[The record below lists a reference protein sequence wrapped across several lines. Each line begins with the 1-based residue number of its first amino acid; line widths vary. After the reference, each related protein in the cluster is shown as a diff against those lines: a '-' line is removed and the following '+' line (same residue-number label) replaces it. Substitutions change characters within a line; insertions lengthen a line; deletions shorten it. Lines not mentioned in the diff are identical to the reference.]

1 MNSRSFAIQ
10 DIERDEL
17 TALYTRNAF
26 IQYASA
32 AFADNPDKD
41 YVLLISDIVGF
52 KHILTLYGEREADE
66 LVKANTR
73 LVNSIMPADTIIG
86 RYGADQIMCFFP
98 ILDADYEQ
106 HSNQQRYSTISTS
119 GGIKAS
125 VKIGA
130 CKCTDRTVSL
140 KMYIEYALAALESI
154 KHKYGQHFAF
164 MNDELFEKLRRR
176 ALVEQNMEDALHQ
189 GQFQVYYQP
198 KHDVIT
204 QKLVGA
210 EALVRWIHPELGFLP
225 PSDFI
230 PVFEQTGFIAE
241 LDDYV
246 WRKTCQNMRKWMDE
260 GLPVVPVSINFSRIE
275 LARDDKFFDRRIQAS
290 KECNVP
296 AELLHIEV
304 TESMFG
310 GQMDTVAAVLKQCK
324 AFGFGIELDDFGAG
338 YSSMHTLVDLPLD
351 TVKLDMSLVRNIAD
365 PKTFRVIS
373 ACVNMIRNMDLEI
386 VAEGV
391 ECESQHNRLKE
402 LEVDSIQGYYYSK
415 PLPEADFVD
424 YIRSNKVFTIEEK
437 KRRAAIRRLMDIP
450 MIDWDSRKYL
460 ISHLMTALLHIWG
473 SMFIVDIRTGKSEE
487 LLGDKYFKDNVTE
500 SDQSDEIAKTYIEK
514 SLLPQY
520 RDAYIQ
526 FYDFSTLEKR
536 LQGKKYLTLDF
547 EDYNKGWM
555 RSTVFPA
562 GTDADGHL
570 SHILLT
576 AVCINDEKLHGSQQ
590 ASLFE

>member
-1 MNSRSFAIQ
+1 MKSHIFAVQ

-17 TALYTRNAF
+17 TGLYTRNAF

-32 AFADNPDKD
+32 AFTDNPEVD

-66 LVKANTR
+66 LVKADSR
-73 LVNSIMPADTIIG
+73 LVNSIMPADSIIG
-86 RYGADQIMCFFP
+86 RYGADQIMCFMP
-98 ILDADYEQ
+98 VMDDNYEL
-106 HSNQQRYSTISTS
+106 HPERQRYSTITTPS
-119 GGIKAS
+119 GIKAS

-130 CKCTDRTVSL
+130 CKCIDRTVSL

-164 MNDELFEKLRRR
+164 MNDELLEKLRRR

-210 EALVRWIHPELGFLP
+210 EALVRWVHPELGFLP

-230 PVFEQTGFIAE
+230 PVFEQTGFISE

-246 WRKTCQNMRKWMDE
+246 WRKTCQNLRKWIDQ
-260 GLPVVPVSINFSRIE
+260 GLLVVPISINFSRIE
-275 LARDDKFFDRRIQAS
+275 LARGDKFFDRRIQAS
-290 KECNVP
+290 KENNVP

-310 GQMDTVAAVLKQCK
+310 GQLNDMASVLKQCK

-338 YSSMHTLVDLPLD
+338 YSSLHTIADLPLD
-351 TVKLDMSLVRNIAD
+351 TVKLDMSLVRNISD

-373 ACVNMIRNMDLEI
+373 ACVNMIRNMELEI

-391 ECESQHNRLKE
+391 EYESQHNRLQE

-415 PLPEADFVD
+415 PLPEEDFVE
-424 YIRSNKVFTIEEK
+424 YIRNNKVFSLEEK

-460 ISHLMTALLHIWG
+460 ISHLMTALLNLWG
-473 SMFIVDIRTGKSEE
+473 SLYIIDIRTGKSEE

-500 SDQSDEIAKTYIEK
+500 SDQSEEIAKTYIEK

-520 RDAYIQ
+520 KEAYIQ

-536 LQGKKYLTLDF
+536 MADKKFLTLEF

-555 RSTVFPA
+555 RSTIFPA

-576 AVCINDEKLHGSQQ
+576 AVCINDEKIQGRQHT
-590 ASLFE
+590 SLFE